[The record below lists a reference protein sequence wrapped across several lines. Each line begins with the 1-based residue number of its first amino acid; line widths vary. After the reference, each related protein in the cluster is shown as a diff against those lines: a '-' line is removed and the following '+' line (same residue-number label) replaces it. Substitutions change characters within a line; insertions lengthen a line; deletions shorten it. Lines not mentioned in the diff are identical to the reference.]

1 MMNISDNGIF
11 SKQNMLLH
19 HKDDQSIGTQVGG
32 EGRMAYTSPV
42 VDLRRAGQFSG
53 SR

>member
-1 MMNISDNGIF
+1 MNIGDNGIF
-11 SKQNMLLH
+11 SKENVLLH

-32 EGRMAYTSPV
+32 EGKMAYTCAV
-42 VDLRRAGQFSG
+42 VDLRRASQFSG